1 MQIFALVI
9 VPQMRNRHKM
19 ARRTRDR
26 QSARRTKTSVW
37 YDRTRVGTLI
47 KETDGGISFTY
58 ATSWTQNDD
67 AFPVASVLSLT
78 TKIWRGDPVIAAFDN
93 LLPDAEGELRAKI
106 AERIGAPGKDVFS
119 LLSVL
124 GRDCVG
130 ALQFL
135 PYEDEPNV
143 QDMDYREISE
153 EEMVADLQNLAAA
166 PLAQGDDDDFRISIA
181 GTQEKT
187 AYLSVGNRW
196 AKPRGITP
204 TSHIFKTPMGI
215 LPGPE
220 AIDLSDSVENEL
232 FCMTLAKEVG
242 LPVAAAQKISLPGQV
257 ALAVERFDRRWEGAI
272 LKRLPQED
280 ICQSLGFPSARK
292 YQKSGGP
299 GIRQIMELLR
309 ESDDPTSDRETFF
322 KAQIFF
328 YLIGA
333 SDGHAKNFSLRL
345 GKRGRFK
352 LAPLYDILSIAP
364 VVRAGRL
371 QRKRFR
377 LAMSIGGHYGVD
389 EIVPRHFEQE
399 GRDSGLPRNRAL
411 ELLVDMIDGLNPA
424 IERTRRELQDQ
435 VPLGVSEP
443 IALDAIE
450 RAAQVTEILNSE

>member
-9 VPQMRNRHKM
+9 VPQMRNKHNM
-19 ARRTRDR
+19 ARRTRGR
-26 QSARRTKTSVW
+26 LSAQRTKTSVW
-37 YDRTRVGTLI
+37 YDRARVGTLI

-58 ATSWTQNDD
+58 AASWTQNAD

-78 TKIWRGDPVIAAFDN
+78 KAVWHGDPVIAAFDN

-119 LLSVL
+119 LLSIL

-135 PYEDEPNV
+135 PYEDKPDV

-153 EEMVADLQNLAAA
+153 VEMVADLQNLAAA

-181 GTQEKT
+181 GAQEKT
-187 AYLSVGNRW
+187 AYLLVENCW

-220 AIDLSDSVENEL
+220 AIDLSDGVENEL
-232 FCMTLAKEVG
+232 FCMTLAREVG
-242 LPVAAAQKISLPGQV
+242 LPVASVQKITLPGQV
-257 ALAVERFDRRWEGAI
+257 ALAVKRFDRRWQGAI
-272 LKRLPQED
+272 LKRLPKED
-280 ICQSLGFPSARK
+280 ICQALGFPSARK
-292 YQKSGGP
+292 YQKSSGP

-309 ESDDPTSDRETFF
+309 ESDDPTSDHETFF

-328 YLIGA
+328 YPIGA
-333 SDGHAKNFSLRL
+333 LDGHAKNFSLRL
-345 GKRGRFK
+345 GKRGRFN

-371 QRKRFR
+371 QRKRYC
-377 LAMSIGGHYGVD
+377 LAMSIGG
-389 EIVPRHFEQE
+389 
-399 GRDSGLPRNRAL
+399 LKA
-411 ELLVDMIDGLNPA
+411 MDGFLHSA
-424 IERTRRELQDQ
+424 H
-435 VPLGVSEP
+435 
-443 IALDAIE
+443 
-450 RAAQVTEILNSE
+450 